1 MNYLTAD
8 VQDETDFPPRDQ
20 APGLR
25 GLDASLRCDICGELY
40 DAPVTIACG
49 HCFCSAC
56 IRSSLALKQE
66 CPSCRTTAG
75 EVHIRPNPILEK
87 VISDWNDARPFI
99 LRLLKQDAERSAAV
113 AAAAASSSEIADRD
127 KGTSKKRKRT
137 PDSSTSHFFDSNI
150 AGPSRNPLSPK
161 GKSIRPSS
169 PPSRPKK
176 LKPKS
181 DEIIDMT
188 IPSSDIEEDEMPA
201 ARSGS
206 LVPKANDL
214 VSCPI
219 CQKKVRYSKLNGH
232 IDKGCKD
239 PPQKAAASA
248 ASTWSKIMGASARN
262 GHQKGKHKKKGNG
275 HADDDSDE
283 DYPLPI
289 STYTTLKDR
298 QLKEMLL
305 EHDLPLTGDRTNW
318 EQRHQRWVMLYNAN
332 LDRSNRKTK
341 TELRR
346 DLKKWEEDT
355 AKKKKIVIHD
365 VIGYQI
371 EHKSEFTRLV
381 DAARQSSKA
390 KVPAASRSADA
401 VAPASSSPPSPPKSS
416 SSVTEF
422 KPTGLLAQSSVAE
435 VGDGI
440 VVDTD
445 GE

>member
-25 GLDASLRCDICGELY
+25 GLDGSLRCDICGELY

-66 CPSCRTTAG
+66 CPSCRASAG

-99 LRLLKQDAERSAAV
+99 LRLLKQDDER
-113 AAAAASSSEIADRD
+113 AAASSSEIADKD

-137 PDSSTSHFFDSNI
+137 PDSSKSHFFDSNI
-150 AGPSRNPLSPK
+150 AGPSRNPLSPN

-181 DEIIDMT
+181 DEVIDMT

-201 ARSGS
+201 ARSGN
-206 LVPKANDL
+206 LVPKADDL

-219 CQKKVRYSKLNGH
+219 CQKTVRYSKLNGH

-239 PPQKAAASA
+239 PPPAKTAASA
-248 ASTWSKIMGASARN
+248 ASTWSKIMGGSARN

-275 HADDDSDE
+275 VHDDDSDE

-289 STYTTLKDR
+289 ATYTTLKDR

-305 EHDLPLTGDRTNW
+305 DQDLPLTGDRSNW

-341 TELRR
+341 AELRR

-371 EHKSEFTRLV
+371 EHKSEFTKLI

-390 KVPAASRSADA
+390 KAPAASGSADA
-401 VAPASSSPPSPPKSS
+401 AIVPPAGPASSSPPSPPKSS
-416 SSVTEF
+416 SSLAEF
-422 KPTGLLAQSSVAE
+422 KPTGLLP
-435 VGDGI
+435 GDNI
-440 VVDTD
+440 VVDSE
-445 GE
+445 GEQ